1 MSPLEPASVAS
12 SPGGGGEEGRAPPPR
27 WDAGRREERGTPK
40 TGRRMSAPEVSTPER
55 GGAFHEGQA
64 PAFQRQRAGSFDD
77 SGRGGGDGRYGE
89 VYRHPGAEDRSEGG
103 WEGGAHLPPAH
114 NPSAPVFRASTED
127 WPPTDGG
134 PSTAAGPRPPDPSLY
149 GAGAY
154 PGTPGEYLARRPPR
168 PNQESGPFDGAR
180 DSTPARGRAV
190 GDPAATPASQGKG
203 HATPHPRQPRSNHQL
218 EPGSECQDRRTVGRT
233 PVAKGTPAWTRGP
246 KVGVVP
252 LYARVLA
259 FESTVRTCLG
269 ALMAEAREGEEVDAD
284 APTTSRYFLGG
295 DCDVLQWSFQVA
307 EAVVG
312 REGVP
317 AAAAPL
323 RAGGAAERFS
333 PGALQSSPQGV
344 GRRLAGDAQSIRLHL
359 DKLKIV
365 SSKGTWEALKKLSG
379 GARGADSSHGIRKQV
394 HVRLAKFR
402 DGDFVR
408 VGEGQSAV
416 IPLSQLQGS
425 ACAGVPD
432 AGAVELL
439 LQLKGANDTVV
450 AQCVEKVLLPS
461 QFLGAEDRITRMCQ
475 LHRDGEVIAKAS
487 VSYHTLAAAAQGAP
501 PGEGL
506 EVGKPA
512 LEVEDGGSEAFQR
525 ISVKQA
531 YDILLRAALQAIS
544 FNQRSLRVH
553 GPWAWLLHQFAQAR
567 CISAQHC
574 TIQYLWWVMQAA
586 TPTVDCFH
594 VLLERLPGVLEAG
607 LVQGKLPKYSKDSH
621 LSAQEHTT
629 LSDVLLRVD
638 RLLCLTFSSVKSLS
652 DAAPLGLLDGHQAV
666 PAEQLPAPSLSLAVQ
681 LFGQLHDPLAGYTQS
696 LLREL
701 LQDAAHKRFKCLHR
715 DAEDAFFLGGE
726 APADM
731 GVAFQ
736 QVGKLCALLKSEL
749 DLDQQLH
756 RKGVLPTYIDFPQ
769 VSAQQYCEDVYLT
782 VGQLLRKHPPR
793 KPTESVLHLL
803 LSIGGFEAELLR
815 WGLEVPA
822 DRSSS
827 GLFKE
832 FVAAWMRD
840 DVATLCARCQPNAI
854 AATVA
859 PRAGAGE
866 EAAAFERVGRLSG
879 PGGGGRS
886 AGISATVGEICQE
899 LRHALEKYRKLIK
912 RWPEWAPSLEKVC
925 SKTLWEL
932 NRAIDGSW
940 QSLAET
946 APRPC
951 MDIGNLTPSKGSLL
965 QRFKLKRAPQTDG
978 RLTAAELLHLN
989 SLKFV
994 LNEIPS
1000 LRETLHGACGGLVGE
1015 VSPSLGKQFGHVET
1029 EYRNVYTRVISESVA
1044 KLAASPTAHLHGM
1057 LKGAARARAE
1067 EVQGSTQDL
1076 AGPCTEETAAILDFH
1091 GAHLF
1096 EGVWQDVARGLWN
1109 HCAGQVL
1116 RFVEKLQRSS
1126 HSAKGGK
1133 SRWHCHIL
1141 AGETTQVLETFFEAA
1156 LRKKLGQSLR
1166 TRDLEPPRMAKELRE
1181 RVSSHGAQSL
1191 HQNSFSVF

>member
-1 MSPLEPASVAS
+1 M
-12 SPGGGGEEGRAPPPR
+12 
-27 WDAGRREERGTPK
+27 
-40 TGRRMSAPEVSTPER
+40 
-55 GGAFHEGQA
+55 
-64 PAFQRQRAGSFDD
+64 
-77 SGRGGGDGRYGE
+77 
-89 VYRHPGAEDRSEGG
+89 
-103 WEGGAHLPPAH
+103 
-114 NPSAPVFRASTED
+114 
-127 WPPTDGG
+127 
-134 PSTAAGPRPPDPSLY
+134 
-149 GAGAY
+149 
-154 PGTPGEYLARRPPR
+154 
-168 PNQESGPFDGAR
+168 
-180 DSTPARGRAV
+180 
-190 GDPAATPASQGKG
+190 
-203 HATPHPRQPRSNHQL
+203 
-218 EPGSECQDRRTVGRT
+218 
-233 PVAKGTPAWTRGP
+233 
-246 KVGVVP
+246 
-252 LYARVLA
+252 
-259 FESTVRTCLG
+259 
-269 ALMAEAREGEEVDAD
+269 
-284 APTTSRYFLGG
+284 
-295 DCDVLQWSFQVA
+295 
-307 EAVVG
+307 
-312 REGVP
+312 
-317 AAAAPL
+317 
-323 RAGGAAERFS
+323 
-333 PGALQSSPQGV
+333 

-379 GARGADSSHGIRKQV
+379 GARGVDSSHGIRKQV
-394 HVRLAKFR
+394 HVRLAKLR

-487 VSYHTLAAAAQGAP
+487 GSYHTLAAAAQGAP

-531 YDILLRAALQAIS
+531 YDILLRAALQAIG

-638 RLLCLTFSSVKSLS
+638 RLLCLTFSSVK
-652 DAAPLGLLDGHQAV
+652 
-666 PAEQLPAPSLSLAVQ
+666 SLSLAVQ

-803 LSIGGFEAELLR
+803 LSLYLFLL
-815 WGLEVPA
+815 
-822 DRSSS
+822 
-827 GLFKE
+827 
-832 FVAAWMRD
+832 
-840 DVATLCARCQPNAI
+840 
-854 AATVA
+854 
-859 PRAGAGE
+859 
-866 EAAAFERVGRLSG
+866 
-879 PGGGGRS
+879 
-886 AGISATVGEICQE
+886 
-899 LRHALEKYRKLIK
+899 
-912 RWPEWAPSLEKVC
+912 
-925 SKTLWEL
+925 
-932 NRAIDGSW
+932 
-940 QSLAET
+940 
-946 APRPC
+946 
-951 MDIGNLTPSKGSLL
+951 
-965 QRFKLKRAPQTDG
+965 
-978 RLTAAELLHLN
+978 
-989 SLKFV
+989 
-994 LNEIPS
+994 
-1000 LRETLHGACGGLVGE
+1000 
-1015 VSPSLGKQFGHVET
+1015 
-1029 EYRNVYTRVISESVA
+1029 
-1044 KLAASPTAHLHGM
+1044 
-1057 LKGAARARAE
+1057 
-1067 EVQGSTQDL
+1067 
-1076 AGPCTEETAAILDFH
+1076 
-1091 GAHLF
+1091 
-1096 EGVWQDVARGLWN
+1096 
-1109 HCAGQVL
+1109 
-1116 RFVEKLQRSS
+1116 
-1126 HSAKGGK
+1126 
-1133 SRWHCHIL
+1133 
-1141 AGETTQVLETFFEAA
+1141 FF
-1156 LRKKLGQSLR
+1156 
-1166 TRDLEPPRMAKELRE
+1166 
-1181 RVSSHGAQSL
+1181 
-1191 HQNSFSVF
+1191 

>member
-1 MSPLEPASVAS
+1 M
-12 SPGGGGEEGRAPPPR
+12 
-27 WDAGRREERGTPK
+27 
-40 TGRRMSAPEVSTPER
+40 
-55 GGAFHEGQA
+55 
-64 PAFQRQRAGSFDD
+64 
-77 SGRGGGDGRYGE
+77 
-89 VYRHPGAEDRSEGG
+89 
-103 WEGGAHLPPAH
+103 
-114 NPSAPVFRASTED
+114 
-127 WPPTDGG
+127 
-134 PSTAAGPRPPDPSLY
+134 
-149 GAGAY
+149 
-154 PGTPGEYLARRPPR
+154 
-168 PNQESGPFDGAR
+168 
-180 DSTPARGRAV
+180 
-190 GDPAATPASQGKG
+190 
-203 HATPHPRQPRSNHQL
+203 
-218 EPGSECQDRRTVGRT
+218 
-233 PVAKGTPAWTRGP
+233 
-246 KVGVVP
+246 
-252 LYARVLA
+252 
-259 FESTVRTCLG
+259 
-269 ALMAEAREGEEVDAD
+269 
-284 APTTSRYFLGG
+284 
-295 DCDVLQWSFQVA
+295 
-307 EAVVG
+307 G

-359 DKLKIV
+359 DNLKIV

-531 YDILLRAALQAIS
+531 YDILLRAALQAIG

-736 QVGKLCALLKSEL
+736 QVGKLCALLKGEL

-769 VSAQQYCEDVYLT
+769 VSAHQYCEDVYLT

-886 AGISATVGEICQE
+886 AAISATVGEICQE
-899 LRHALEKYRKLIK
+899 PRHALEKYRKIIK
-912 RWPEWAPSLEKVC
+912 RWPEF
-925 SKTLWEL
+925 
-932 NRAIDGSW
+932 
-940 QSLAET
+940 
-946 APRPC
+946 PR
-951 MDIGNLTPSKGSLL
+951 
-965 QRFKLKRAPQTDG
+965 
-978 RLTAAELLHLN
+978 
-989 SLKFV
+989 
-994 LNEIPS
+994 
-1000 LRETLHGACGGLVGE
+1000 
-1015 VSPSLGKQFGHVET
+1015 
-1029 EYRNVYTRVISESVA
+1029 
-1044 KLAASPTAHLHGM
+1044 
-1057 LKGAARARAE
+1057 
-1067 EVQGSTQDL
+1067 
-1076 AGPCTEETAAILDFH
+1076 
-1091 GAHLF
+1091 
-1096 EGVWQDVARGLWN
+1096 EGVQQDAVGA
-1109 HCAGQVL
+1109 
-1116 RFVEKLQRSS
+1116 
-1126 HSAKGGK
+1126 
-1133 SRWHCHIL
+1133 
-1141 AGETTQVLETFFEAA
+1141 
-1156 LRKKLGQSLR
+1156 
-1166 TRDLEPPRMAKELRE
+1166 EP
-1181 RVSSHGAQSL
+1181 G
-1191 HQNSFSVF
+1191 N